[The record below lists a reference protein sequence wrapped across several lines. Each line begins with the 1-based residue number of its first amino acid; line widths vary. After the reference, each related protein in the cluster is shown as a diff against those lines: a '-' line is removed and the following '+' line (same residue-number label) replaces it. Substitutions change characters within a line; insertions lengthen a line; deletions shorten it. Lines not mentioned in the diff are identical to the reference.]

1 MRTLAFAMVV
11 PALALCLLGSASAQ
25 VLGPGDASRSI
36 DVGGMTRTY
45 LVHVPPS
52 YTGATPVPLVV
63 DYHGLS
69 STAAVQAAISGFKT
83 LSDSAGFIVVHPQG
97 VSNAWN
103 GGICC
108 SNAADDVAF
117 TRALVAKMETEAA
130 IDARRVYATGLSNGG
145 AMTQRLACEA
155 ADLFAAA
162 APMAFPISVSP
173 TTSCVPS
180 RPIPV
185 LTFMG
190 LTDTIVPYG
199 GGTFPSAAT
208 TFTHW
213 RTTDQCGAD
222 APEVHNASGA
232 SYCDADLSC
241 AAGVQVGLCSIT
253 STSGPPYAGH
263 ILYINPDF
271 NLSVVAWS
279 FLSQFALPP
288 PIPALPGAWPA
299 ILGGLLAVASGLRH
313 RRGVTRHDRVR
324 PHAGARAR
332 RTRRAP
338 ATAERERGADPRSHR
353 GDRARELPRAP
364 VGRGLAR

>member
-1 MRTLAFAMVV
+1 MKRLTFAVFV
-11 PALALCLLGSASAQ
+11 PLLALALAGPAAAQ
-25 VLGPGDASRSI
+25 VLGPGDSSRSI

-52 YTGATPVPLVV
+52 YTGATPVPLVI

-69 STAAVQAAISGFKT
+69 STAAQQAAISGFKT
-83 LSDSAGFIVVHPQG
+83 LSNTAGFIVVHPQG

-117 TRALVAKMETEAA
+117 TRALVAKMRSEAQ

-145 AMTQRLACEA
+145 AMSQRLACEA

-162 APMAFPISVSP
+162 APMAFPISISP
-173 TTSCVPS
+173 TTKCVPS

-208 TFTHW
+208 TLTHW

-222 APEVHNASGA
+222 VPEVHDVSGA
-232 SYCDADLSC
+232 SYCDVDLTC
-241 AAGVQVGLCSIT
+241 AAGTQVGLCSIT

-279 FLSQFALPP
+279 FLSQFTLPS

-313 RRGVTRHDRVR
+313 RFGGRRHAPDTATRGLR
-324 PHAGARAR
+324 PASARA
-332 RTRRAP
+332 
-338 ATAERERGADPRSHR
+338 PRV
-353 GDRARELPRAP
+353 E
-364 VGRGLAR
+364 